1 MELENEKKVSII
13 VPVHNASGTL
23 DRCVNSILKQ
33 NYDNIECI
41 LVENGSTD
49 SSREMCLEYA
59 TQYREII
66 AVTCDQPGVSN
77 ARNKALDLATGDII
91 GFCDADDFLEENAIE
106 IIEREFQ
113 KNPIL
118 VAAFCG
124 FSIGIPEKNGNITK
138 DYRGLKTQQV
148 SVEKAL
154 QLTLVNDSV
163 MGSVW
168 NKYYRAEVLKHI
180 RFDNSLSFCEDMHF
194 NMKVLNSIQTTRIVQ
209 IISNPLYC
217 YMENSESV
225 THNEEILFDE
235 NNDLKYIVA
244 LKKIEADCNLDKKT
258 TGFVKMKIACFA
270 IDLMISKKLDQSK
283 NEKLIAELK
292 ENYRYLLRYINQNNL
307 KWNIKRVFQGA
318 KILVLKNR

>member
-1 MELENEKKVSII
+1 MELENEKKVSVI

-66 AVTCDQPGVSN
+66 AVTCDQSGVSN

-118 VAAFCG
+118 VAVFCG

-138 DYRGLKTQQV
+138 EYRGLKTQQV

-194 NMKVLNSIQTTRIVQ
+194 NMKVLNSIPTRRIVK

-217 YMENSESV
+217 YMENIESV
-225 THNEEILFDE
+225 THNEELLFDE

-244 LKKIEADCNLDKKT
+244 LKAIIRDCSLDRIT
-258 TGFVKMKIACFA
+258 MSMVRMKIACFC
-270 IDLMISKKLDQSK
+270 IDSLDSMDIDEKKK
-283 NEKLIAELK
+283 NKLKSLLC
-292 ENYRYLLRYINQNNL
+292 ENYKYLLLNWFRNNW
-307 KWNIKRVFQGA
+307 KWNVKRIYYGW
-318 KILVLKNR
+318 KYYRK